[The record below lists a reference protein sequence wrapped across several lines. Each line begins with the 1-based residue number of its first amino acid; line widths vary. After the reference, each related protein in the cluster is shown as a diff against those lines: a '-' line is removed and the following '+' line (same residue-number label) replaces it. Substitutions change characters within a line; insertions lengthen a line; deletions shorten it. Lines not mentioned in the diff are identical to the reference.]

1 MDIKESIRHIVE
13 DIIPDKQTFIVDIL
27 VSGHKGTRKVLVLL
41 DADQG
46 LDIDICSSVSR
57 ELSARLDESDLLE
70 GSYVLEVSSPGLDH
84 PLIFTRQYIKNIGR
98 MLNITLNDNMTIK
111 GELLEVTEDGIK
123 INVEIREKKM
133 KPRLE
138 AMDIRFSEIKKT
150 NVLVS
155 F

>member
-1 MDIKESIRHIVE
+1 MDIKENIRRIVE
-13 DIIPDKQTFIVDIL
+13 DIIPDNQIFIVDVL

-41 DADQG
+41 DADEG
-46 LDIDICSSVSR
+46 LDIDVCSSISR
-57 ELSARLDESDLLE
+57 QLSARLDENDILE

-84 PLIFTRQYIKNIGR
+84 PLVFTRQYRKNIGR
-98 MLNITLNDNMTIK
+98 TLKILLSDNNTIT
-111 GELLEVTEDGIK
+111 GELLEVTDEGIK

-133 KPRLE
+133 KPRNE
-138 AMDIRFSEIKKT
+138 ALDIRFTDIKKT